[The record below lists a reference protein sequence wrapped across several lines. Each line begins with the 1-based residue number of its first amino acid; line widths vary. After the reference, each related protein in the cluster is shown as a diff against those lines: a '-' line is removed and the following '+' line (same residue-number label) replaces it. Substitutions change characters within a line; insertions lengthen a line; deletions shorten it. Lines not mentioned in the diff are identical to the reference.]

1 MITETLAN
9 LQQKQLQALLEIEN
23 PQKFIDHIEKAQ
35 QIIVNAATDSIPNL
49 YNTMQLLKDF
59 FKNIQKIE

>member
-1 MITETLAN
+1 MITETLAD
-9 LQQKQLQALLEIEN
+9 LQQKQLQALLEVEN
-23 PQKFIDHIEKAQ
+23 PQKFIDQIEKVQ
-35 QIIVNAATDSIPNL
+35 QIIVNATTDSIPNL

>member
-1 MITETLAN
+1 MITEKLAD

-23 PQKFIDHIEKAQ
+23 PQKFIDQIEKAQ
-35 QIIVNAATDSIPNL
+35 QIIVNAATDSMPNL

>member
-1 MITETLAN
+1 MITETLAD
-9 LQQKQLQALLEIEN
+9 LQQKQLQALLEVEN
-23 PQKFIDHIEKAQ
+23 PQDFIDKIEKVQ
-35 QIIVNAATDSIPNL
+35 QIIVNASTDSIPNL